1 MQHFPLADLSLT
13 RIVLCSIAMFD
24 FARLNRKKV
33 KQCAA
38 EDITFSKASS
48 YVEMGDASPLYR
60 YVLL

>member
-1 MQHFPLADLSLT
+1 
-13 RIVLCSIAMFD
+13 MFD